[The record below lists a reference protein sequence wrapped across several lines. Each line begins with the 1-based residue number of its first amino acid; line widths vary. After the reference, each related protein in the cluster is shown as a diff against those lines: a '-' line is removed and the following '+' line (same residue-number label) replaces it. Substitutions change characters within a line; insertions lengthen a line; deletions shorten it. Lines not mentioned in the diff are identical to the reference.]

1 MNNHPFQCL
10 GLVSMETAT
19 HLAFTRKAK
28 GTEEYMHGEGL
39 AAGLKGLDRIQLLL
53 SSKPLVTQSLTS
65 C

>member
-1 MNNHPFQCL
+1 
-10 GLVSMETAT
+10 METAT